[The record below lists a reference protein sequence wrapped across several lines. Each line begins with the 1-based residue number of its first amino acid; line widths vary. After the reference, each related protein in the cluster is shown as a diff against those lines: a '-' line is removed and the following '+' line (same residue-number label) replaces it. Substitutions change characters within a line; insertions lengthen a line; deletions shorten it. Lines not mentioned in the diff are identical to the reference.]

1 MKTFSE
7 FGIEIPSGKT
17 SGQIKTFCPH
27 CHSNRRD
34 KTDKSLSVNLDKGIW
49 HCHYCE
55 WKGSLH
61 IGERTH
67 STVAKTYRKPTI
79 VPNSGLS
86 SNILK
91 WFEDRGIS
99 EKTLVSLQ
107 VGEGQHYISATKQNQ
122 NTIHFNFYLNGE
134 LINRKY
140 RTADKMFAFET
151 GAELIPYNIDSIVGK
166 KECIITEGEIDCLT
180 FVEAGFPHCISV
192 PNGANKNLSYLD
204 DFIDGWFEDK
214 ETIYIAVDTDQ
225 KGLELRDELV
235 RRFGAER
242 CRIINYGDGCKD
254 ANEHLVKYGKE
265 SLKECIAKSAEIK
278 VEGIFTL
285 DDIEDSLDF
294 LFERGMPRGATIGLP
309 TFDKLCSFE
318 TKRLAIVTG
327 VPGSGKSEFLDE
339 VAERLNIKYGWKF
352 AFFSPEN
359 APTEFHASK
368 LIEKLTGKSF
378 RTSALSQEE
387 YAQAKNHL
395 RNNFFFINPKDDFSV
410 ESILAKAKHL
420 IRRHGIKALVIDPYN
435 RLDLGNS
442 KAKET
447 DVVRDMLRTL
457 TVFAQQNDILIFLMA
472 HPTKQQKSKEGE
484 VSPLTL
490 YDIAGSAHFYNMAD
504 YGIIITRDMVDNK
517 VEVAVR
523 KVRFKHLGTTGKV
536 FMKYNINNGR
546 YVEYTKDQPVVW
558 DNSNHLS
565 RQTPDSA
572 DQPEASPF
580 VPTPTFN
587 PGEIMAADAA
597 ALQPF
602 LTMPNPRNLVLG
614 ASSPSLFTPDEIPM
628 TVPQHYDL

>member
-67 STVAKTYRKPTI
+67 SMVAKTYRKPTI

-99 EKTLVSLQ
+99 EKTLVSLN
-107 VGEGQHYISATKQNQ
+107 VGEGPHYISTAKQNQ

-285 DDIEDSLDF
+285 DDIEDSLDL

-565 RQTPDSA
+565 RQTQDAA

-614 ASSPSLFTPDEIPM
+614 ASSPSLFSPDEIPM
-628 TVPQHYDL
+628 KVPQHYDL

>member
-327 VPGSGKSEFLDE
+327 VPGSDKSEFLDE

-587 PGEIMAADAA
+587 PGEIIAADAA

-614 ASSPSLFTPDEIPM
+614 ASSPSLFSPDEIPM